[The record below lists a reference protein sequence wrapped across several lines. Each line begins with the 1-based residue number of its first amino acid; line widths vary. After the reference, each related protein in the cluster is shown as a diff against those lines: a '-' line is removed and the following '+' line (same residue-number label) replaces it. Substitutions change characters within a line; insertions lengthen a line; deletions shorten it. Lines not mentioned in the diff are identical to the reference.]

1 MFCSSAQK
9 FAATTTTTTT
19 TTKLYNWKPLQN
31 PCFLALGPAWNPIHT
46 PNPSIFP
53 LKKSDVSMVPGRFG
67 YNPSWICAYRGDPIR
82 GDIFLVGI
90 FHLGD
95 PKNQLGDSL
104 GDIEGNQRF
113 GTLTYL
119 LEQLH
124 DFMIHK
130 CLFFLWNF
138 VEHNSGNTNYSNTS
152 QESALKQ
159 TNHYSAPLFHFNPS
173 ARATID
179 TNMTRHVTSGNHCLN
194 SWKTLLTIL

>member
-1 MFCSSAQK
+1 
-9 FAATTTTTTT
+9 
-19 TTKLYNWKPLQN
+19 
-31 PCFLALGPAWNPIHT
+31 
-46 PNPSIFP
+46 
-53 LKKSDVSMVPGRFG
+53 MVPGRFG